1 MQVEAKKYLYDI
13 YQAALNVTQ
22 FTAGKSSEDY
32 EEKRHAPRRR
42 SSVSSRSS
50 VRRWHNLL
58 SSTGWSPNVL
68 VNIAV

>member
-32 EEKRHAPRRR
+32 EEDVMLRA
-42 SSVSSRSS
+42 
-50 VRRWHNLL
+50 
-58 SSTGWSPNVL
+58 
-68 VNIAV
+68 AVER